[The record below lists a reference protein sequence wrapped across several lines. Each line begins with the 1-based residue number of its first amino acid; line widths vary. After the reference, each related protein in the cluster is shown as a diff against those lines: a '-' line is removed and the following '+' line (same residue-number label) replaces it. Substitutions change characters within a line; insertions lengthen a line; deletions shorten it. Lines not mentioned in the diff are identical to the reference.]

1 MKLIDILQSD
11 LSPEASFT
19 LLQLIHRRVQS
30 LDEASR
36 TLVGLGEL
44 VDRGFVR
51 LTIDISTEGSHRK
64 ENRVNLLKGT
74 RGTAPSAP
82 PLREPEKPSESR
94 EAPSPIPEPPS
105 TQNEPSEVP
114 SRLLSEEKASRT
126 EVVERMEKALQ
137 KFEKKGRRAKPKPS
151 KVVPEILKDSD
162 IDGGI
167 RWIWGAMNRVRASVG
182 ISEVPDPLSPL
193 TNVKHL
199 IEIAKFCLKGNVDP
213 EAFIEVLYLETRWQN
228 NAFPS
233 LSTLAGD
240 WAQGTFWSNRP
251 DDSRGRLKP
260 TADARVS
267 MEERQ
272 SANLPR
278 RVLRGLVEEG
288 QESFHF
294 QRAEA
299 LLDSPAELLDEL
311 ERTHNTD
318 PQSATKLVEIVKI
331 VASNIETPSWFEKTI
346 QTFTERHGGAPL
358 D

>member
-1 MKLIDILQSD
+1 MKLIEILQSD

-30 LDEASR
+30 LDEATR

-44 VDRGFVR
+44 VDRGLVR
-51 LTIDISTEGSHRK
+51 LTIDLSTEGVHRK
-64 ENRVNLLKGT
+64 GNRVNILKGT
-74 RGTAPSAP
+74 GSSSPDIETAPE
-82 PLREPEKPSESR
+82 RPSEEPREASPMPTPVSTR
-94 EAPSPIPEPPS
+94 GEPSEAPSRPS
-105 TQNEPSEVP
+105 SEVKP
-114 SRLLSEEKASRT
+114 RRAD
-126 EVVERMEKALQ
+126 VVARMESAL
-137 KFEKKGRRAKPKPS
+137 KRFEKKGRSKPKPS
-151 KVVPEILKDSD
+151 KVVPEILKDPD
-162 IDGGI
+162 IDKGI
-167 RWIWGAMNRVRASVG
+167 RWVWDAMNRVRVSIG
-182 ISEVPDPLSPL
+182 ISEVPDHLSPL
-193 TNVKHL
+193 SNVQHL
-199 IEIAKFCLKGNVDP
+199 LGIALFCLRGSVDP
-213 EAFIEVLYLETRWQN
+213 EAFIEVLYRETRWQN

-267 MEERQ
+267 MDERQ
-272 SANLPR
+272 SATLPR

-318 PQSATKLVEIVKI
+318 PESAMKLVEIVKI
-331 VASNIETPSWFEKTI
+331 VASHTETPSWFDETI
-346 QTFTERHGGAPL
+346 QSFTERHGGGPL
-358 D
+358 V